1 MDKIDR
7 KILSLLSKNARANS
21 SEIAEKVSL
30 SPSAC
35 IERIKKLEASG
46 IITGYTAIVDHAKLG
61 KDVLALMSVAIE
73 HPKYNDGFVKA
84 VAQNKNI
91 IECFY
96 LAGEFDYYIKVLTDS
111 IVKLEAVLNSIKS
124 IPGVSKTKTNIV
136 LNVTK
141 NQPNALLQSESV

>member
-7 KILSLLSKNARANS
+7 TILSLLTKNARANS

-35 IERIKKLEASG
+35 IERIKKLEANG
-46 IITGYTAIVDHAKLG
+46 LITGYTAIVDNEKLG

-84 VAQNKNI
+84 VEQNKNI
-91 IECFY
+91 TECFY
-96 LAGEFDYYIKVLTDS
+96 LAGEFDYYIKVMTDN
-111 IVKLEAVLNSIKS
+111 IVKLEKVLNSIKS

-141 NQPNALLQSESV
+141 NQPHALFQSELD